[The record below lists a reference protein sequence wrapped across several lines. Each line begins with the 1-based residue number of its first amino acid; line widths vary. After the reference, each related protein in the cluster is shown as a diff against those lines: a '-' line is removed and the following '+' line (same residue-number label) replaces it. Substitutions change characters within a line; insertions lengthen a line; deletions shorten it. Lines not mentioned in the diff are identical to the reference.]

1 MQALLFVL
9 FGTSCLLLFVAVLC
23 TRLADPVFG
32 GIHLLVKMCYRIM
45 PPDVVLEIQT
55 QALVLGR

>member
-1 MQALLFVL
+1 M
-9 FGTSCLLLFVAVLC
+9 LFVAVLC